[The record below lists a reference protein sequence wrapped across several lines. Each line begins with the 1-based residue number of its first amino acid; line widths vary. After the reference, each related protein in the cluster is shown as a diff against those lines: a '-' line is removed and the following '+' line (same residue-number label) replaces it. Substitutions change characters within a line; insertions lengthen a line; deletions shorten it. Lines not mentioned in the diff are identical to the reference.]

1 LISNQEGAIS
11 MKAVSISRPYRQLS
25 KAVATTLCLIFL
37 LSVVVSGA
45 QSGRKVPKRNDPP
58 KPVQPSTEEEP
69 VKAESEKPQSSL
81 IPMLIVRGHT
91 FNSSSYLVD
100 IITDGCASRLQKSSS
115 LKVNPSRAEV
125 NRKEA
130 SDQAKASEELY
141 VLWLEADLNRFDM
154 DRTSTYS
161 NTSVD
166 YYLFAPKTGE
176 RKSWGKIYLR
186 PYNPTTSTGGVN
198 VPLPVPSGRVPVEY
212 LLKQAGEDVADRV
225 LSAMNLRVTRN

>member
-1 LISNQEGAIS
+1 
-11 MKAVSISRPYRQLS
+11 M
-25 KAVATTLCLIFL
+25 
-37 LSVVVSGA
+37 
-45 QSGRKVPKRNDPP
+45 

-69 VKAESEKPQSSL
+69 VKTESEKPPSSSSL

-161 NTSVD
+161 NTSID
-166 YYLFAPKTGE
+166 YYLFAPKTGD
-176 RKSWGKIYLR
+176 RKTWGKIYLR
-186 PYNPTTSTGGVN
+186 PYTPSATPGGVQ
-198 VPLPVPSGRVPVEY
+198 VPLPVPTGRVPVEY
-212 LLKQAGEDVADRV
+212 LLKQAGEDVAERV